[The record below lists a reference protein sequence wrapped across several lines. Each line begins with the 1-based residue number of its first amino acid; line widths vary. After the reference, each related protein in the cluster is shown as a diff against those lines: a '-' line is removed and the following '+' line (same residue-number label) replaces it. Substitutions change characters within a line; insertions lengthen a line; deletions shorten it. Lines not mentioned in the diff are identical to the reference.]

1 LGVVV
6 ETNTLS
12 GKGTRI
18 IKRREDTFV
27 IQKGVSFLAGEV
39 VLETF
44 SMPNEYLPTRVY
56 SQQIGLDTIRLIR
69 IGWNRRVYC
78 NIRAILPM
86 KAVTLAA
93 SEDRKSDAIIAYN
106 LTVIA
111 DPIAHG
117 LANIATKIG
126 KIEISEVV
134 PFIPNKSDKSGKS
147 LSEVPGINR
156 APSYNVPSVV

>member
-1 LGVVV
+1 
-6 ETNTLS
+6 
-12 GKGTRI
+12 
-18 IKRREDTFV
+18 
-27 IQKGVSFLAGEV
+27 
-39 VLETF
+39 
-44 SMPNEYLPTRVY
+44 
-56 SQQIGLDTIRLIR
+56 
-69 IGWNRRVYC
+69 
-78 NIRAILPM
+78 M

-93 SEDRKSDAIIAYN
+93 SKDRKSDAVIAYN

-117 LANIATKIG
+117 LANITTKIG

-147 LSEVPGINR
+147 LTEVPRINR